1 MNTPKRILYLIKLW
15 CLLWTSWAFL
25 LLLPIIVT
33 LAAHKFGLSITPPHI
48 YITLAIIFFN
58 GLVFS
63 PIILGSSIST
73 DTSLAIGLLVGLA
86 QWFFIYKLGRLWLL
100 NWQNLRWYFKP
111 LFPIFLV
118 GYYAITGILSLYL
131 FVMAVT

>member
-15 CLLWTSWAFL
+15 YLLWTSLAFL

-33 LAAHKFGLSITPPHI
+33 LAAHKFGLSINPPHI
-48 YITLAIIFFN
+48 YITFAIIFFN

-63 PIILGSSIST
+63 PIILGSGIGT
-73 DTSLAIGLLVGLA
+73 DVSLLTGLLVGLA

-100 NWQNLRWYFKP
+100 NLQNLRWYCKP

-118 GYYAITGILSLYL
+118 SYYTITGILCLYL
-131 FVMAVT
+131 LVMAVT